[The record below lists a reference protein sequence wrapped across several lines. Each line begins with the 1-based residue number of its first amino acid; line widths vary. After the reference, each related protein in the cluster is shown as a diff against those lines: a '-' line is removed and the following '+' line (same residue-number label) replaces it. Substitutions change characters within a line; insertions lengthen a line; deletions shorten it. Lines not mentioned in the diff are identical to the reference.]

1 MVGGMIP
8 EKVFQQILILGDAWE
23 VFATDYD
30 ENQRKVF
37 IRVRETPRLWPA
49 AHCPKCNAQSVAG
62 YDHVPER
69 QWRHLNVCQLESA
82 IVCALPRGRCR
93 ECQAVFKSSRRG
105 KVAASTSPRS
115 LRALPCC
122 WPAKCQ

>member
-30 ENQRKVF
+30 ETQRQVF

-49 AHCPKCNAQSVAG
+49 AHCPKCNAKAVAG

-93 ECQAVFKSSRRG
+93 ECQAVFQVQPPWEG
-105 KVAASTSPRS
+105 RS
-115 LRALPCC
+115 KHFTQEFEGFAQIGRAHV
-122 WPAKCQ
+122 